1 MRWGGRQESENVED
15 RRSMGAPQMAMGGGI
30 GAIVIALIAMWLGAD
45 PAMVMRM
52 LANAPRQ
59 AQQAPPAPGR
69 KAEHDEMAK
78 FVGVVLRDTEVV
90 WQDLFKKMGKNYR
103 DPKLVL
109 FTGRVESAC
118 GFQSAA
124 VGPFYCPPD
133 QKVYIDLAFY
143 GELKD
148 KFKAPGEFAQAYVIA
163 HEVGHHVQNLLG
175 ISAKVHQQQQRAGER
190 EANDLSVRLEL
201 QADFFAGVWA
211 HHAQVRFNI
220 LEPGDIEAALTAA
233 AAIGDDTLQKR
244 AGRTVSPESFTH
256 GTSKQR
262 VKWFRKGFDTGDM
275 KQGNTFEAT
284 DL

>member
-15 RRSMGAPQMAMGGGI
+15 RRSMGGPQMAMGGGI
-30 GAIVIALIAMWLGAD
+30 GAIVIAFIAIWLGAD
-45 PAMVMRM
+45 PAMVLRM
-52 LANAPRQ
+52 LANAPRPV
-59 AQQAPPAPGR
+59 QQAPPAPGQ

-103 DPKLVL
+103 DPRLVL

-143 GELKD
+143 GELKNR
-148 KFKAPGEFAQAYVIA
+148 FKAPGEFAQAYVIA

-175 ISAKVHQQQQRAGER
+175 ISEMVHKKQQRASER

-220 LEPGDIEAALTAA
+220 LEPGDIESALTAA
-233 AAIGDDTLQKR
+233 AAIGDDTLQKN
-244 AGRTVSPESFTH
+244 AGRRVSPESFTH